1 MTAASRRPILVVEDN
16 DDDLTLALRALREH
30 DVRHEVALARDGVE
44 ASEFL
49 FGDSDGDGAGAG
61 VGARHPLPI
70 VVILDLNL
78 PRVNG
83 LEVLRRIRAHER
95 TRLLPVVVLTSSR
108 AEEDIVSS
116 YSMGANSYVR
126 KPVDYVTFR
135 NAMRSLGDYWLALN
149 EMPPE
154 GGSG

>member
-1 MTAASRRPILVVEDN
+1 VTAVSRRPILVVEDN

-49 FGDSDGDGAGAG
+49 FGDRDGDDEGAD
-61 VGARHPLPI
+61 ARHPLPV

-108 AEEDIVSS
+108 ADEDIVSS

-126 KPVDYVTFR
+126 KPVDYATFR
-135 NAMRSLGDYWLALN
+135 DAMRALGDYWLSLN
-149 EMPPE
+149 EMPPD
-154 GGSG
+154 GGSR